1 MKRIAILVEGQTE
14 ERFIKEV
21 LYEYLL
27 NKGISVDPIII
38 TSSKKANG
46 MKYKG
51 GDVKFDKVI
60 NEIKKLLPS
69 YETVSTLLDYYG
81 INEEFKGYTESLS
94 KRAIGEKKEILE
106 SALRDEISNSKFIPY
121 IQMHEFEALLFSDVE
136 PFIYVDEEPKLLNE
150 LKEIVKQFE
159 TPEHINNSK
168 ETAPSKRIKTL
179 YKSYQKV
186 MDGTL
191 IAQEIGLKKIRE
203 KCKFF
208 DEWITQLE
216 KK

>member
-1 MKRIAILVEGQTE
+1 MKRVAILVEGQTE
-14 ERFIKEV
+14 ERFVKEV
-21 LYEYLL
+21 LYHHFL
-27 NKGISVDPIII
+27 NKNISVEPIII
-38 TSSKKANG
+38 TSSRKANG

-60 NEIKKLLPS
+60 NEIKKLLTS

-81 INEEFKGYTESLS
+81 INEDFKGYTESLS
-94 KRAIGEKKEILE
+94 KRTIGEKKETLE
-106 SALRDEISNSKFIPY
+106 IALREEISNSKFIPY

-136 PFIYVDEEPKLLNE
+136 PFIYVDEAPHLLKE
-150 LKEIVKQFE
+150 LKEIIKNFE

-168 ETAPSKRIKTL
+168 ETAPSKRIKKL

-191 IAQEIGLKKIRE
+191 IAQEIGLVKIRE
-203 KCKFF
+203 KCKLF
-208 DEWITQLE
+208 DEWINQLE
-216 KK
+216 K

>member
-21 LYEYLL
+21 LYEYFL
-27 NKGISVDPIII
+27 NKNISVDPIII

-46 MKYKG
+46 TKYKG
-51 GDVKFDKVI
+51 GDVKFDKVV

-69 YETVSTLLDYYG
+69 YEVVSTLLDYYG
-81 INEEFKGYTESLS
+81 IDEDFKGYLESLS
-94 KRAIGEKKEILE
+94 KKTLIDKKETLE
-106 SALRDEISNSKFIPY
+106 TALRDEISSAKFIPY

-136 PFIYVDEEPKLLNE
+136 PFIYVDEAPHLLKE
-150 LKEIVKQFE
+150 LKEIVEQFE

-168 ETAPSKRIKTL
+168 ETAPSKRIKTV

-191 IAQEIGLKKIRE
+191 IAQEIGLNKIRE
-203 KCKFF
+203 KCKLF
-208 DEWITQLE
+208 DEWINELE
-216 KK
+216 K